1 MVFVIQLTK
10 EYTLVYTD
18 GAATVPQGISPQA

>member
-1 MVFVIQLTK
+1 MMLLIQLTN

-18 GAATVPQGISPQA
+18 GAATVAQGISPQA